1 MEKGELEFVLRP
13 EEFEVSGGIRNG
25 KIKWISGF
33 TLLERLGFNPAKCH
47 ITIDSTG
54 NLSIRQKR
62 RVDYT
67 CAPKLWR
74 RLSN

>member
-25 KIKWISGF
+25 NIMWISGLK
-33 TLLERLGFNPAKCH
+33 LLERLGFNPAKCL
-47 ITIDSTG
+47 IEVDSTG

-74 RLSN
+74 KLSD